1 MRALHIKLLRDLRRL
16 WAQAL
21 AIALVMAAGV
31 ATLIIAVGAHD
42 SLLQTRTS
50 YYEANGFVHMFSP
63 PLSAPG
69 STANGKQG
77 KKEPQLTTTCVLTLL
92 GEITVTV

>member
-1 MRALHIKLLRDLRRL
+1 MSPLHIKLLRDLRRL

-42 SLLQTRTS
+42 SLQHTRAD
-50 YYEANGFVHMFSP
+50 YY
-63 PLSAPG
+63 
-69 STANGKQG
+69 
-77 KKEPQLTTTCVLTLL
+77 
-92 GEITVTV
+92 